1 MGLTSGIC
9 GLAMIVVALR
19 MYTRTFMSRFRGP
32 DDWFIL
38 AAAVRMSRY
47 DRGAGYRSDVSFQIF
62 SMVDQGLKIACELN
76 VQMLKS

>member
-1 MGLTSGIC
+1 VMGLTSGIC

-38 AAAVRMSRY
+38 AAAVRMSRD
-47 DRGAGYRSDVSFQIF
+47 DRDA
-62 SMVDQGLKIACELN
+62 E
-76 VQMLKS
+76 